1 MASEAVQ
8 VTDLQGFPL
17 QTAAVHALPPILVD
31 DPRPSHSE
39 RIATSIVVIAIH
51 LLLAYGAL
59 YFSVRN
65 ELVQLPPSLSVR
77 LLPMLEDKKPE
88 TLPPPVKT
96 PPPARKTPPPQ
107 PQPVLAVTKTAESPA
122 PFVVPPQPPAPPPPP
137 IAAAPTQAAP
147 QGPVTAARFDADY
160 LHNPKPSY
168 PAISRRNS
176 EEGKVLLRVRVSAQG
191 TALDVDIKQSS
202 GFARLDEAAREAV
215 GRWRFVPA
223 KRGDETI
230 ESSVVVPITF
240 ALE

>member
-1 MASEAVQ
+1 MAGEAIQ
-8 VTDLQGFPL
+8 VPDLQGFPL
-17 QTAAVHALPPILVD
+17 QHSATQALPPLLIEE
-31 DPRPSHSE
+31 PRPPRRE
-39 RIATSIVVIAIH
+39 RIVSSLVVIAVH
-51 LLLAYGAL
+51 VLLAYGAL

-65 ELVQLPPSLSVR
+65 ELVKLPPSLSVR
-77 LLPMLEDKKPE
+77 LLPMLEEKKPE
-88 TLPPPVKT
+88 ALPPPIKP

-107 PQPVLAVTKTAESPA
+107 PQPVLAVTKAAESPA
-122 PFVVPPQPPAPPPPP
+122 PFAVPPQPPAPPPTP
-137 IAAAPTQAAP
+137 IATAPIPSAP
-147 QGPVTAARFDADY
+147 QWPMTAARFDADY

-176 EEGKVLLRVRVSAQG
+176 EEGKVFLRVRVSAQG

-223 KRGDETI
+223 KRGDEAV